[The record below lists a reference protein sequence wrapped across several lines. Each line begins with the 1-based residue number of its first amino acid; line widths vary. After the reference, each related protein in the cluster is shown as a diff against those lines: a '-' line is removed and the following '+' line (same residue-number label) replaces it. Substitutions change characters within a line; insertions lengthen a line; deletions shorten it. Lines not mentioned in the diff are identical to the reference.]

1 MQLEQLIEQIK
12 THADSVSFE
21 AVMEVIDAH
30 YDYQP
35 GAFSN
40 GRGDDRVHNPAGSN
54 QGSCKIF
61 AFARL
66 NGLTPSQT
74 LACFGDYYRRDVLQ
88 HPEASDHANIRHF
101 MRHGWSGIHF
111 DRFPLTPKD

>member
-1 MQLEQLIEQIK
+1 MQLQQLIEQIQ
-12 THADSVSFE
+12 TDADSVSFE
-21 AVMEVIDAH
+21 AVMDVIDMH
-30 YDYQP
+30 YEYQP

-61 AFARL
+61 AFAWL
-66 NGLTPSQT
+66 NGLDPEQT

-111 DRFPLTPKD
+111 DQFPLTPKD